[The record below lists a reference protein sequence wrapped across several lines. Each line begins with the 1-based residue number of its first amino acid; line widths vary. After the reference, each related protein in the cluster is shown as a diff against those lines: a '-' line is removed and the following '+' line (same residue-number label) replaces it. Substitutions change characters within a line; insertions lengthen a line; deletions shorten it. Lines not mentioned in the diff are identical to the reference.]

1 MPIAFILLV
10 IGAIL
15 IVGGVK
21 NWSIADLF
29 VGKVVDRGTA
39 SNPGGSSDATYV
51 GTNSNSIGSPAK
63 PTGNQAGTGIL
74 AIVGKIIGMPY
85 QGTHSKATNV
95 RGGSDNWQSENAIDV
110 AIPIGTPVYAPVDG
124 SIVRAGDLPGNPGG
138 RFAGQRVTVQ
148 GSDNAFYF
156 GHLSSVAVQVG
167 QKIKAGTLIG
177 YSGEASGVSHLH
189 FAVQNGSPLDW
200 IIKHG

>member
-10 IGAIL
+10 IGVVFIA
-15 IVGGVK
+15 GGIK
-21 NWSIADLF
+21 NWSIPDLF
-29 VGKVVDRGTA
+29 VGKVIDKGTA
-39 SNPGGSSDATYV
+39 ANPGGSSDATYV
-51 GTNSNSIGSPAK
+51 GTNSDSIGSPSN
-63 PTGNQAGTGIL
+63 PTGNKTGSGIL
-74 AIVGKIIGMPY
+74 GIVGKIIGMPY
-85 QGTHSKATNV
+85 QGTHSKSFNV

-110 AIPIGTPVYAPVDG
+110 SVPVGTPVYAPVNG

-138 RFAGQRVTVQ
+138 RFAGQRVTIQ

-156 GHLSSVAVQVG
+156 GHLSNVAVQAG
-167 QKIKAGTLIG
+167 QEIKAGTLIG
-177 YSGEASGVSHLH
+177 YTGEANGVAHLH